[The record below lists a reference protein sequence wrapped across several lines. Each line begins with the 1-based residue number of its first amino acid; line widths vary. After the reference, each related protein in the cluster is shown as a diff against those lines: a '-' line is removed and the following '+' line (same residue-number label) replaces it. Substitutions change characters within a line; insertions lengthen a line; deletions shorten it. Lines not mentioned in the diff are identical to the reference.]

1 MGSLYRS
8 RHELVAV
15 FKNGKGP
22 HINNVELGRHGRHRS
37 NVWDYPGVNT
47 LKSDRLAEL
56 AMHPTVKPVA
66 LVADAILDCSNRCGI
81 VLDAFAGSGTTL
93 IAAER
98 TGRKAYAL
106 EIDPV
111 YVETV
116 IRRWEDYSG
125 DHAVHAET
133 GLTLEEVKVHRAQ
146 ATDARSRE
154 QGALGSPVLAS

>member
-1 MGSLYRS
+1 
-8 RHELVAV
+8 
-15 FKNGKGP
+15 
-22 HINNVELGRHGRHRS
+22 
-37 NVWDYPGVNT
+37 
-47 LKSDRLAEL
+47 
-56 AMHPTVKPVA
+56 MHPTVKPVA
-66 LVADAILDCSNRCGI
+66 LVADAILDCANRGGI

-111 YVETV
+111 YVETA

-133 GLTLEEVKVHRAQ
+133 GLTLEEVKVRRAQ
-146 ATDARSRE
+146 AIDARPQE
-154 QGALGSPVLAS
+154 PGALGSPVLADGGGPAHG